1 MSNHE
6 QLADA
11 LRGFASASEHLLE
24 VWNRAISLQVQ
35 ANHLVDEIRA
45 LRAYPEHWGSFDEE
59 LACISEF
66 VGASL
71 AFVEGGK

>member
-6 QLADA
+6 YLADA
-11 LRGFASASEHLLE
+11 LRAFASASEHLLE
-24 VWNRAISLQVQ
+24 VWGRAINNERDNADVFT
-35 ANHLVDEIRA
+35 

-71 AFVEGGK
+71 AFLEGGK